1 MSVKIVTDST
11 ADLPTDV
18 VKALGI
24 TVVPLTVRFG
34 QESFLDGVELS
45 SEAFFQR
52 LAASKAL
59 PTTSQPSP
67 GVFLET
73 YRKLLDAGH
82 QVVSVHISEKLSGT
96 LNSARQAKDQLPG
109 SAIETLDSQQATLGL
124 GLVVM
129 AAAKAVQQGAS
140 LVEAVA
146 VAREAVGQVQ
156 VFGILETLEYLQKGG
171 RIGKVRALVGSL
183 LKVRPMITVR
193 EGVPHSLGLARSRN
207 QAMQYLLTVARERA
221 PLKQAAV
228 VYSTT
233 PQEAE
238 QLADQVQ
245 QYVQNG
251 KVLMAR
257 FGPVLGTYVGPGAW
271 GLVVQSEKTDSLS

>member
-238 QLADQVQ
+238 QLAEQVQ

>member
-73 YRKLLDAGH
+73 YRKLLDAGP